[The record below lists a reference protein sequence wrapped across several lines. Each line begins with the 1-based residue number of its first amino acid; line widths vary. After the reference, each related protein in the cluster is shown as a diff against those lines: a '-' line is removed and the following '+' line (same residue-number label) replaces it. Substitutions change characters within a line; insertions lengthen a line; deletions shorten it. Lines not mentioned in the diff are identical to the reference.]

1 MTKLKC
7 PRCGYIGEVIR
18 TVPEPT
24 NRTVTKRLRLT
35 KAEAT
40 QMENAAK
47 DSGETLSQYIR
58 RRTLDY
64 GKDR

>member
-7 PRCGYIGEVIR
+7 PRCGYIGEIIR
-18 TVPEPT
+18 AEEPKG
-24 NRTVTKRLRLT
+24 RTVTKRLRLT
-35 KAEAT
+35 PAEAA
-40 QMENAAK
+40 QMERAAT

-64 GKDR
+64 GKDG

>member
-18 TVPEPT
+18 TVPEPA

-35 KAEAT
+35 RAEAA
-40 QMENAAK
+40 QMERAAK

-64 GKDR
+64 GKDG